1 METTNLAVTKVPFF
15 VPLLN
20 PVMAAFVRLGV
31 PMGGPMSLLTVRGRR
46 SGRDRTTP
54 VSVFEHDGAHYL
66 FGTFGDTQ
74 WVRNL
79 RVAGEAVLVTG
90 RHRSTVAATE
100 LTAEEAGPVLQGAL
114 AHYLATPMKLFL
126 QRYYA
131 VTADGTAEDFVELAH
146 QHPVFRLREIA
157 TA

>member
-1 METTNLAVTKVPFF
+1 METTNPAVHKVPFF

-20 PVMAAFVRLGV
+20 PVMAKLVRLGV
-31 PMGGPMSLLTVRGRR
+31 PMERQMRLLTVRGRR

-54 VSVFEHDGAHYL
+54 VSVFEHDGEQYL
-66 FGTFGDTQ
+66 FGTFGDTH

-90 RHRSTVAATE
+90 HHHSTVAATE

-131 VTADGTAEDFVELAH
+131 VSADGTPADFIELAH